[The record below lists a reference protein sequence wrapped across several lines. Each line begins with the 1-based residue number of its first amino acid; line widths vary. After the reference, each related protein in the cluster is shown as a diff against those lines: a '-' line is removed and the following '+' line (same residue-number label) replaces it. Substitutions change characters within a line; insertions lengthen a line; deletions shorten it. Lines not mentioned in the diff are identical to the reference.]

1 MKVLKQPSLPF
12 NVSVEETLNDYRLAL
27 VSRSLDD
34 REIALRQQSKA
45 FFQISGAGHEALLLG
60 LARSLRPAYDWFFPY
75 YRDRALALALGVTPT
90 EMLLQAVGAANDPAS
105 GGRQMPCHWGSVPL
119 NIVTQTSCTGSQC
132 LPAVGC
138 AEATRYIG
146 RRTLPGC
153 IAYGDEI
160 TYVSLGEGATSE
172 GEFWESL
179 NTACRLHLP
188 LLYVVADN
196 GYAISVRSSDQM
208 PAPISEMV
216 VGIRGLHIV
225 KMDGRDY
232 FEVRSK
238 GADAIAHARAGIG
251 PVLVHATVTRPY
263 AHSLSDDQK
272 KYRGP
277 DELRDETEHDPIS
290 LMERALVAAGVV
302 DSAGLDALKE
312 EAKAEVRAAAETAL
326 AAPRPDPITVVDHV
340 IGPPAVTEEP
350 ADPAAQT
357 DAGEPVAFGEAIRLT
372 LHEEMARDERIR
384 VFGEDVADCDP
395 ELLDVVA
402 GKGGVFGI
410 TFGLQRAF
418 GDARCFNTP
427 LAEANIIGRGVG
439 MAMRGLRPCP
449 EIQFFDYV
457 WPAMQQLKSE
467 AATTRWRSNG
477 TFSCPMV
484 VRIAIG
490 GYLTGGSIW
499 HSHCDES
506 IFAHVPGLLIAFPSR
521 ARDAVGLLRTSFQ
534 CEDPVLFLEHKHL
547 YRQGYNRDPMPPAGW
562 ILPFGKGAYVTRGE
576 RATVV
581 TWGALVHR
589 SLLATQQLGA
599 DHGVEIIDLRTITPW
614 DHDIVAE
621 SVRRT
626 GRLLVVHEDRLS
638 GGFGGE
644 IAAFAADECFEYL
657 DAPVL
662 RLAAA
667 DTLVGYEP
675 TLEDATLPQVDD
687 IVRDLKSLIAY

>member
-1 MKVLKQPSLPF
+1 VTGLKVLKQPSLPF
-12 NVSVEETLNDYRLAL
+12 DVSVDETLSDYRLAL
-27 VSRSLDD
+27 VSRYLDD

-45 FFQISGAGHEALLLG
+45 YFQISGAGHEALYLG

-90 EMLLQAVGAANDPAS
+90 EMLLEAVGAATDPAS
-105 GGRQMPCHWGSVPL
+105 GGRQMPCHWGAVEL
-119 NIVTQTSCTGSQC
+119 NIVTQSSCTGSQC
-132 LPAVGC
+132 LPAIGC

-153 IAYGDEI
+153 TAHGDEI

-179 NTACRLHLP
+179 NSACRLHLP
-188 LLYVVADN
+188 VLYVVADN

-225 KMDGRDY
+225 RMDGRDY
-232 FEVRSK
+232 FEVRNK

-251 PVLVHATVTRPY
+251 PVLIHATVTRPY

-277 DELRDETEHDPIS
+277 DELLDETEHDPIT
-290 LMERALVAAGVV
+290 LMERALVAAGVI
-302 DSAGLDALKE
+302 DSAGIDAMRE
-312 EAKAEVRAAAETAL
+312 EARDEVRVAAEAAL
-326 AAPRPDPITVVDHV
+326 AAPRPDPVTVLDHVLGPPPVVDE
-340 IGPPAVTEEP
+340 PPEP
-350 ADPAAQT
+350 DSQ
-357 DAGEPVAFGEAIRLT
+357 GEPVAFGEAIRLT
-372 LHEEMARDERIR
+372 LHEEMERDERIR

-410 TFGLQRAF
+410 TFGLQRRF

-427 LAEANIIGRGVG
+427 LAEANIIGRAVG
-439 MAMRGLRPCP
+439 MATRGLRPCP

-477 TFSCPMV
+477 AFTCPMV

-490 GYLTGGSIW
+490 GYLTGGAIW

-506 IFAHVPGLLIAFPSR
+506 IFAHVPGLMIAFPSR
-521 ARDAVGLLRTSFQ
+521 ARDAVGLLRTAFR

-547 YRQGYNRDPMPPAGW
+547 YRQGYNRDPMPPDGW
-562 ILPFGKGAYVTRGE
+562 MLPFGKGAYVTRGK

-581 TWGALVHR
+581 TWGATVHR
-589 SLLATQQLGA
+589 ALLATQQLGV
-599 DHGVEIIDLRTITPW
+599 DHDVEIVDLRTIMPW
-614 DHDIVAE
+614 DRDIVAD
-621 SVRRT
+621 SVRKT
-626 GRLLVVHEDRLS
+626 GRVLVLHEDRLT

-644 IAAFAADECFEYL
+644 IAAFIADACFEHL

-675 TLEDATLPQVDD
+675 TLEAATLPQVDD
-687 IVRDLKSLIAY
+687 IARDLRYLLAY